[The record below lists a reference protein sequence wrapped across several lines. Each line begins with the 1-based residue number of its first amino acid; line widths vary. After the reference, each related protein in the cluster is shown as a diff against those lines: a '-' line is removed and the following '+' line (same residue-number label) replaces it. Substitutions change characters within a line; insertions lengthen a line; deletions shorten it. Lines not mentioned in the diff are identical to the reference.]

1 MIVATEVVGTG
12 IVEIVNSAVVAP
24 EATVTVDGVTATGS
38 LEDKLITKPP
48 GPAGAPR
55 VTVPVENVP
64 PTTDAGANVRP
75 VSAPG
80 AETFRVAV
88 TDVAPIFAVIVAVVD
103 VVTGDVVTV
112 NVAVVDPANTVTL
125 AGTTT
130 LELLDERVT
139 TDPPVGAGPSKLTVP
154 VDVSPPITVDG
165 SSETPANATV
175 GVIVRVVLTDVV
187 PDLAVMVAD
196 VEVVTLVV
204 VTLNVAV
211 DDPLGTVTLAGAT
224 ALVLLD
230 DKVTT
235 MPPGPAGP
243 ERDMVPVEALPPRM
257 ELGDIATLT
266 NAGGVIVKVAF
277 ADWPPEDAVMVT
289 DALADT
295 P

>member
-1 MIVATEVVGTG
+1 VIVATEVVGTG